1 MRRYVLTG
9 LLAVILLSS
18 SLAPVLAQST
28 PQPIESEAPFYDDE
42 NGSTNMSGWVP
53 GDGNATAD
61 AVLEFLARTPG
72 IWIGSG
78 DVDPSGSGYEGVL
91 LTALI
96 IGGAALLAMVGTGVG
111 PIAGSMIGMVLA
123 FGMTTIGIIPLW
135 IQPLLLFALVGVP
148 ASKALI
154 QVFRG

>member
-1 MRRYVLTG
+1 MRRHILTG
-9 LLAVILLSS
+9 LLALVLLSS
-18 SLAPVLAQST
+18 SLAPVMAQAT

-42 NGSTNMSGWVP
+42 NGSTNMTDWVP

-61 AVLEFLARTPG
+61 GILEMLARTPG

-78 DVDPSGSGYEGVL
+78 DVDPSGSGYEGAL

-111 PIAGSMIGMVLA
+111 PIAGSMIGMVVA
-123 FGMTTIGIIPLW
+123 FAMSTIGMIPLW

-148 ASKALI
+148 ASKAMI